1 VLIKTRLFVY
11 KCTDAI
17 YFHSSRLFTH
27 WSDCSLSYLA
37 HAFEH
42 GMDYCLR
49 NKPEKYVDKKISFEQ
64 NQPSSFC
71 RLFDSP
77 VCGNDFVEP
86 GEQCDCGL
94 AEQCDNPCC
103 NASTCMLH
111 LNATCATGKCCDL
124 DTCRP
129 KRAGTE
135 CRTAD
140 HECDLPEFCT
150 GESEYCP
157 NNFFK
162 MDGEQCDK
170 AKVFYF

>member
-1 VLIKTRLFVY
+1 MQYISTVQ
-11 KCTDAI
+11 
-17 YFHSSRLFTH
+17 
-27 WSDCSLSYLA
+27 DCLLTGATAVCPTWRTPLNTAWTTVS
-37 HAFEH
+37 ETN
-42 GMDYCLR
+42 LR
-49 NKPEKYVDKKISFEQ
+49 STLTKKISFEQ

-170 AKVFYF
+170 AKVIYFLMG